1 MNASKLGKVESPVT
15 LAPPA
20 FSAASELARVG
31 EGACP
36 ESGAWMLAKLLLTGV
51 AGGEMGRV
59 GAGPQEMTSIAL
71 AARCS
76 VVGKRRTT
84 LARHS

>member
-1 MNASKLGKVESPVT
+1 MNASKLGKVESPVMV
-15 LAPPA
+15 APPA
-20 FSAASELARVG
+20 FSAASEFERVG

-51 AGGEMGRV
+51 AGGEMGRL
-59 GAGPQEMTSIAL
+59 GAGPHEMTSMAL

-76 VVGKRRTT
+76 VVWERRISQ
-84 LARHS
+84 HDVE